1 FFIGQ
6 LNKHTMADSASEA
19 AKPATGGGKKG
30 KKQNK
35 GTKMHLTDFIGENVG
50 VVGKLEQ
57 QPARPAADW
66 GEVMEEEDPGFVGLN
81 DLLSLRRNLP
91 AAPKAATKPDLDLSK
106 VPKQPPFKVYVGSL
120 PFDTSEENVAK
131 FFKDLD
137 VVEID
142 LLRNERNSLRGF
154 GYVTLRTAE
163 DMIKALQMSD
173 RAIGTRRIKIDFV
186 DNQAGQGQ
194 QAGGKGRPGRDGLQA
209 EMASETDNNWRKS
222 ARPPPPSSPANNGF
236 TGGRGGGR
244 DSRDGGM
251 SRPERRRTPSPQ
263 GPWRAG
269 AKPQGPPM
277 RVGGGGRGGGAVGG
291 GMERRPGWGRQGTS
305 PSRVDA
311 DTNWR
316 SGGGPRRRS
325 PSPRSGGGGTA
336 FAGRRR
342 SPAGP
347 WRRSPS
353 PLNRR
358 RRSPSPD
365 RERGRSPSPS
375 NQRRR
380 SPPPRYSRSPSPR
393 RRSPSPRG
401 RSPSPRRRSPSP
413 RRRSPSP
420 RRRSPSPRRR
430 SPSPSSRSP
439 SPRDRRSP
447 PRDRRSPP
455 RDRRSPPRNRR
466 SPSPPRQRKK
476 LVLIPRSK
484 PPAESTD
491 SAAQAP
497 AAAAPA
503 IFGAAKPVDT
513 ASVERRIE
521 ERLERERQQQ
531 AATAGSESGAGPRRQ
546 HASSSSSRVDENEN
560 VTNTTAGVVASAG
573 HSPGSKKVRQ
583 QSSSSGTSEKQQQP
597 PQAPP
602 PPKMVDAKPPSV
614 NVWEV
619 RKQKQQQQ
627 PSAQQSANST
637 GNASQSA
644 SSATTAAGAN
654 RPSGPAARQQQQPQH
669 LKHPTPSQGASSAA
683 QVAAAPAP
691 NSGTFTDAPKP
702 PVSAWSKPLSIAKKS
717 DDQPTA
723 AQTVAIEA
731 EAKQEPATVAAAAAD
746 STATAASAPSARPVR
761 RVEVSVNDPNNP
773 VVVAPTA
780 SDKPSQRPR
789 PAWGNQGRTVADIVR
804 QGASN
809 KG

>member
-1 FFIGQ
+1 
-6 LNKHTMADSASEA
+6 MADSASEA

-365 RERGRSPSPS
+365 PSTIAAAQIQPIAVTQKAIAVAERAIPVTEKAIPVTEKAIPVTEKAIAVAERAIPVTEKAIPVAEKAIPVAEKAISFAEKAISVTE
-375 NQRRR
+375 
-380 SPPPRYSRSPSPR
+380 
-393 RRSPSPRG
+393 
-401 RSPSPRRRSPSP
+401 
-413 RRRSPSP
+413 
-420 RRRSPSPRRR
+420 
-430 SPSPSSRSP
+430 
-439 SPRDRRSP
+439 DRRSP

-531 AATAGSESGAGPRRQ
+531 AATAGGESGAGPRRQ

-637 GNASQSA
+637 GN
-644 SSATTAAGAN
+644 ATTAAGAN

>member
-1 FFIGQ
+1 
-6 LNKHTMADSASEA
+6 MADSASEA

-365 RERGRSPSPS
+365 PSTIAAAQIQPIAVTQKAIAVAERAIPVTEKAIPVTEKAIPVTEKAIPVTEKAIAVAERAIPVTEKAIPVAEKAIPVAEKAISVTE
-375 NQRRR
+375 
-380 SPPPRYSRSPSPR
+380 
-393 RRSPSPRG
+393 
-401 RSPSPRRRSPSP
+401 
-413 RRRSPSP
+413 
-420 RRRSPSPRRR
+420 
-430 SPSPSSRSP
+430 
-439 SPRDRRSP
+439 DRRSP

-531 AATAGSESGAGPRRQ
+531 AATAGGESGAGPRRQ

-637 GNASQSA
+637 GN
-644 SSATTAAGAN
+644 ATTAAGAN